1 MGASSNIGGGPA
13 SEREVLITRI
23 FDAPRELV
31 FKAWTDPE
39 HLAKWYGPKDFTAT
53 IIEADVRTGGAYHF
67 HMRGPNYDDHWRG
80 VYREVKPP
88 ERLVFTS
95 PAGPDSIVTLT
106 FEDLGGKTRLTLH
119 HGIFSTVGDRDL
131 RKNGWSSS
139 LDCLADY
146 LKVAS

>member
-1 MGASSNIGGGPA
+1 MGASGNLAA
-13 SEREVLITRI
+13 SEREVVISRI

-39 HLAKWYGPKDFTAT
+39 HIAKWYGPKEFIAT
-53 IIEADVRTGGAYHF
+53 VIESDVRTGGAYHF
-67 HMRGPNYDDHWRG
+67 HMRGPNYDDHWKG
-80 VYREVKPP
+80 IYREVVPP

-95 PAGPDSIVTLT
+95 PAGPDSVVTLT
-106 FEDLGGKTRLTLH
+106 FEDLGGKTKLTLH
-119 HGIFSTVGDRDL
+119 HVGFETVDARDL
-131 RKNGWSSS
+131 REQGWNSS

>member
-1 MGASSNIGGGPA
+1 MGAGSSTAA
-13 SEREVLITRI
+13 SEREVVITRI

-53 IIEADVRTGGAYHF
+53 VIESDVRTGGSYHF

-80 VYREVKPP
+80 VYREVVPP

-106 FEDLGGKTRLTLH
+106 FEDLDGKTRLTLH
-119 HGIFSTVGDRDL
+119 HGIFPTVADRDL

-146 LKVAS
+146 LKVAHE

>member
-1 MGASSNIGGGPA
+1 MGASGNIG

-39 HLAKWYGPKDFTAT
+39 HLVKWYGPKGFTAT
-53 IIEADVRTGGAYHF
+53 VIEAEVRTGGTYHF

-80 VYREVKPP
+80 VYREVTPP
-88 ERLVFTS
+88 ERLVFTWPRG
-95 PAGPDSIVTLT
+95 PASVVTLT

-119 HGIFSTVGDRDL
+119 HGLFETIESRDQH
-131 RKNGWSSS
+131 NHGWNSS
-139 LDCLADY
+139 LDCLDEY
-146 LKVAS
+146 LKAAHE